1 MKKNL
6 PKSFTVTLTDAD
18 YQKAI
23 RELESG
29 AKMRS
34 QCCLVSQAV
43 KRELG
48 ATRVSTNHEGAY
60 VGDVWYVDG
69 KALDEAVNWFDEK
82 TPLIKL
88 GNWPK
93 VLPKSQQKRLTFRLE
108 KDPATICADPDDEEA
123 ST

>member
-6 PKSFTVTLTDAD
+6 PESFTVTLTDAD

-23 RELESG
+23 VALKRG
-29 AKMRS
+29 TKFRS
-34 QCCLVSQAV
+34 QCCLVSQALQ
-43 KRELG
+43 RELSV
-48 ATRVSTNHEGAY
+48 TRVSTNHNGAY

-69 KALDEAVNWFDEK
+69 KALDKAVNWFDTN
-82 TPLIKL
+82 TPVM

-108 KDPATICADPDDEEA
+108 KDPSDHLCGP
-123 ST
+123 